1 MPQSRTT
8 SASALTSTRRPR
20 LALLID
26 AENLSGAHAQR
37 LMAMVK
43 QLGQPIIRRAYG
55 DWTTSHLALW
65 KGVLHALAIRPYQQ
79 FHYRNGRNASDAAL
93 IIDAMELLHQRR
105 VDGFCLV
112 SSDSDFTG
120 LAARI
125 QEAGVPVYGFGR
137 RNAAAPF
144 KAACDE
150 FRFLEAADAVEMAD
164 APAPGVESAA

>member
-1 MPQSRTT
+1 MPQQRTT
-8 SASALTSTRRPR
+8 SASARLPR

-43 QLGQPIIRRAYG
+43 QLGRPIIRRAYG

-65 KGVLHALAIRPYQQ
+65 KGVLHSLAIRPCQQ
-79 FHYRNGRNASDAAL
+79 FNYRTGRNASDAAL
-93 IIDAMELLHQRR
+93 IIDAMELLYQRR
-105 VDGFCLV
+105 VDGFCLG

-125 QEAGVPVYGFGR
+125 QEASVPVYGFGQR
-137 RNAAAPF
+137 DAAAPF

-150 FRFLEAADAVEMAD
+150 FMYLDAADAEGMAN
-164 APAPGVESAA
+164 APAPSVESAA